1 LRKRVPRL
9 TFVLSALAV
18 MATVWPTLGE
28 LLVYD
33 RGAVVGGDVWR
44 LATAPLVHFSLS
56 HLFWDLVVFGAMGW
70 CIEGSGERR
79 FGVLCIVTS
88 LLTGLY
94 VLSSVPELE
103 RYGGLSGPATAAVVY
118 FGVRGL
124 RSASGARW
132 PWVGLVGM
140 IAAKSVAESISG
152 PLFVTLPSGSF
163 TVLAEAHLIGAGC
176 GMILAFCGSG
186 RTSST
191 ADPSRAGCTAL
202 KRARRPVLVELPER
216 G

>member
-1 LRKRVPRL
+1 
-9 TFVLSALAV
+9 

-79 FGVLCIVTS
+79 FGVLCIATS

-118 FGVRGL
+118 FGLRGL
-124 RSASGARW
+124 RTASGARW

-140 IAAKSVAESISG
+140 IAAKSVAESAGG

-163 TVLAEAHLIGAGC
+163 TVLVEAHLIGAGC

-186 RTSST
+186 RTSPT
-191 ADPSRAGCTAL
+191 ADPSP
-202 KRARRPVLVELPER
+202 ARLHGAQQGAETLLVELPDR
-216 G
+216 RRPRTLG